1 MSQINISTSLGSYIL
16 VKTPKDFED
25 AQAASISLGGS
36 LAEFETANE
45 ATAVWS
51 EIEKLLPDL
60 QSDFSDTRAND
71 GGGASYVWLGGSDGD
86 TTSTQ
91 TSSTWNWKWI

>member
-51 EIEKLLPDL
+51 ATSEILSDL
-60 QSDFSDTRAND
+60 QSDFNDTQAND
-71 GGGASYVWLGGSDGD
+71 GESVKSE
-86 TTSTQ
+86 S
-91 TSSTWNWKWI
+91 